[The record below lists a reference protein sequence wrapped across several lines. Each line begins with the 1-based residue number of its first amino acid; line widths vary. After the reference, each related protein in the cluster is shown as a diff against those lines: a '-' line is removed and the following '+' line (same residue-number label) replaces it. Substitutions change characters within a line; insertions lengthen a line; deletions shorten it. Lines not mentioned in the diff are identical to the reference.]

1 MLDAVQK
8 SLLLGQ
14 TYEMLGNIDGAKRSF
29 AQVASQANRDVTA
42 KIRAAQ
48 FYMQSDPAQAKT
60 QLEAVL
66 RIDPKSVMAKRLLAI
81 VDASLGDFSQAESLL
96 SETGSDKTVATED
109 LRLHAVLLL
118 QQGGTANLQRAV
130 DLLEDIISPSSAN
143 APVQPV
149 DNLLLAHLYEQQ
161 AQVDDDPLASEA
173 RLVLAQRQFVL
184 LAERSTPPPAHLA
197 ALVKFLIRHGKSA
210 DAVPWLTKLED
221 RVDALGS
228 VDPDAIALVIEVQI
242 VHGSAERSEKW
253 IQKLEKIDLQP
264 LRPLALKAK
273 AAISRDAHVDVEAL
287 IEPKAASLLAN
298 AKTSEEKQQLYGG
311 VGDLYVT
318 VKNDAA
324 AERWYRLLMAVDA
337 SKFPVVVG
345 ALTRQ
350 GRLKEAIDVCEQ
362 MAQTDATVQP
372 ALTLATALV
381 GASPT
386 ELDFRRAEPILAA
399 ALKKFDTD
407 LRLLY
412 AVSLV
417 RVIQGK
423 EADAVALFRNVVK
436 VNPRFVPALNNLAMM
451 LAERP
456 ADRAEALQLIDR
468 AIEIAGKDP
477 GLLDTKGT
485 ILVYSGRTREA
496 MPVLELATR
505 GSKVDPR
512 HNFHLALAYRD
523 QGKTEEAKAQL
534 KTALNGNLG
543 SLILTPT
550 DRKLLSDLRA
560 AFQL

>member
-1 MLDAVQK
+1 
-8 SLLLGQ
+8 
-14 TYEMLGNIDGAKRSF
+14 
-29 AQVASQANRDVTA
+29 VARTIAAARTLATA
-42 KIRAAQ
+42 
-48 FYMQSDPAQAKT
+48 
-60 QLEAVL
+60 
-66 RIDPKSVMAKRLLAI
+66 
-81 VDASLGDFSQAESLL
+81 
-96 SETGSDKTVATED
+96 
-109 LRLHAVLLL
+109 AVLLM
-118 QQGGTANLQRAV
+118 
-130 DLLEDIISPSSAN
+130 
-143 APVQPV
+143 
-149 DNLLLAHLYEQQ
+149 
-161 AQVDDDPLASEA
+161 SEA
-173 RLVLAQRQFVL
+173 
-184 LAERSTPPPAHLA
+184 
-197 ALVKFLIRHGKSA
+197 K
-210 DAVPWLTKLED
+210 
-221 RVDALGS
+221 
-228 VDPDAIALVIEVQI
+228 IA
-242 VHGSAERSEKW
+242 K
-253 IQKLEKIDLQP
+253 
-264 LRPLALKAK
+264 
-273 AAISRDAHVDVEAL
+273 
-287 IEPKAASLLAN
+287 
-298 AKTSEEKQQLYGG
+298 
-311 VGDLYVT
+311 
-318 VKNDAA
+318 
-324 AERWYRLLMAVDA
+324 
-337 SKFPVVVG
+337 
-345 ALTRQ
+345 
-350 GRLKEAIDVCEQ
+350 
-362 MAQTDATVQP
+362 TDATVQP

-485 ILVYSGRTREA
+485 ILLYRGQTREA
-496 MPVLELATR
+496 MPVLESATR

-543 SLILTPT
+543 SQFLTPT